1 MVKGHQSAAQLKI
14 GQGTLCSAM
23 DAATKRKGIAIV
35 LGLTGILT
43 LITLIIILS
52 NIYSLGIDEQV
63 VITSNNGK
71 EVVNGPVTK
80 VLNPFREKT
89 ERKATR
95 LDTRQYA
102 VVKNTRTGIV
112 RHEEGPTLLFLE
124 GWDEIQSINRKIVLQ
139 LHQYTRLV
147 DSLSGIERVV
157 PGPIVFTPNPF
168 ENAPNGTED
177 AVAVSPDESVLVLER
192 LTNDRSLITTEGM
205 FTPAAYQNIIAVR
218 RAVVIGPRHYAVTR
232 HIKVKTLTNV
242 PGPYQLKVGAWE
254 ELVEVKPKI
263 VLERSQ
269 YIRLVNQKTGY
280 ERVVVGPTAL
290 VPLPSERSALGTQTC
305 VTVSYDTSV
314 VVLNKT
320 TGLKRVVT
328 TEGLFAPEAYE
339 FVQEVR
345 KATLLGPQEYAVVEN
360 EQTGLKRHVA
370 GPDLLKVGAYD
381 EVLEVRPKILLERD
395 QYVRLINRRTGSERV
410 LNGPALVVPQPTERY
425 PEGVQKA
432 EYVNE
437 GHAVLVMNQVSG
449 MEQLVDTAGLYS
461 PPPYVRV
468 LEDRELIRVLP
479 HEAAIT
485 RNELG
490 VMTIYNGS
498 NTANGGDSF
507 FLPAYSNILE
517 MRWSSYEDRSNPGVK
532 VPVSRIDMRTQKMM
546 FEYEVQTNDNVKLA
560 LEGILFWR
568 VNSVLKM
575 VNATSDPAGDVY
587 QKARSKL
594 IQEVSKV
601 TLEAFMSGIT
611 NVTAKSLA
619 SAQSDD
625 FFTFRGVELTLMEI
639 TSYQTLD
646 PETSKILQQI
656 ILETTQRI
664 NNLQKQE
671 SENAVNARALE
682 GQIQLERQRTQL
694 INIKAENE
702 RLNATMQGNAAGLE
716 IAKGAATF
724 ISGLNVSVPDVAQR
738 VQLYSMGETLKARNM
753 DTKNLANSKV
763 TLFMRP
769 QDVNLKDA

>member
-1 MVKGHQSAAQLKI
+1 
-14 GQGTLCSAM
+14 M
-23 DAATKRKGIAIV
+23 DAATKKKGIAV
-35 LGLTGILT
+35 SLCVVGLVT
-43 LITLIIILS
+43 LIFLVITLS
-52 NIYSLGIDEQV
+52 NVYSLDPEEQV
-63 VITSNNGK
+63 VITSGNGK
-71 EVVNGPVTK
+71 DVVNGPGTK
-80 VLNPFREKT
+80 VLNPFRKKET
-89 ERKATR
+89 RKATR
-95 LDTRQYA
+95 LTIRQYA
-102 VVKNTRTGIV
+102 VVKNTRTGII
-112 RHEEGPTLLFLE
+112 RHEEGPTLLFLG
-124 GWDEIQSINRKIVLQ
+124 GWDEITSINDKIVLQ
-139 LHQYTRLV
+139 LHQYSRLI
-147 DSLSGIERVV
+147 DSLSGMERVV
-157 PGPIVFTPNPF
+157 KGPTVITPKPF
-168 ENAPNGTED
+168 ESAPNGTED
-177 AVAVSPDESVLVLER
+177 AVAVSPDESVLLLDR
-192 LTNDRSLITTEGM
+192 LTNERTLITTEGI
-205 FTPAAYQNIIAVR
+205 FTPGAYQQIMETR

-263 VLERSQ
+263 VLEKRN
-269 YIRLVNQKTGY
+269 YIRLVDQKTGF
-280 ERVVVGPTAL
+280 ERVVVGPQAL
-290 VPLPSERSALGTQTC
+290 VPLPSERAAQGIQMC
-305 VTVSYDTSV
+305 VTVTYDTSV

-328 TEGLFAPEAYE
+328 AEGFFAPEAYE
-339 FVQEVR
+339 FIEEVR
-345 KATLLGPQEYAVVEN
+345 KATLLGPHEYAVVEN
-360 EQTGLKRHVA
+360 DQTGLKRHVA

-381 EVLEVRPKILLERD
+381 QVLEVRPKILLERD
-395 QYVRLINRRTGSERV
+395 QYVRLVNQRTGSERV
-410 LNGPALVVPQPTERY
+410 LQGPALVVPEPTERY
-425 PEGVQKA
+425 TEGVQKS
-432 EYVNE
+432 EYINE

-449 MEQLVDTAGLYS
+449 MEQLEDTPGLYS
-461 PPPYVRV
+461 PSPYVRV
-468 LEDRELIRVLP
+468 LEDRNLIRVLP

-485 RNELG
+485 RNERG
-490 VMTIYNGS
+490 VMTIYDGS
-498 NTANGGDSF
+498 NTTGEGDSF
-507 FLPAYSNILE
+507 FLPAYSNILT
-517 MRWSSYEDRSNPGVK
+517 MQWSSYEDRSNPGVK

-587 QKARSKL
+587 QKSRSKL

-601 TLEAFMSGIT
+601 KLEAFMGGIT
-611 NVTAKSLA
+611 NVTAKALA
-619 SAQSDD
+619 SAQSDN
-625 FFTFRGVELTLMEI
+625 FFFLRGVELTLMEI
-639 TSYQTLD
+639 TGYRTLD

-702 RLNATMQGNAAGLE
+702 RLNATMVGNAAGLE
-716 IAKGAATF
+716 VAKGAATF
-724 ISGLNVSVPDVAQR
+724 ISGLNASVPDVSQR

-769 QDVNLKDA
+769 QDVNLRDA